1 MVMKRQIEEYENKF
15 KKMII
20 EFEEMSKKH
29 IQEIN
34 EIHESYRGFKTSSLE
49 LEQRIKQYKN
59 DYDKAVQ
66 GEREAKK
73 ENVRIRLE
81 YDELAEKARFMD

>member
-34 EIHESYRGFKTSSLE
+34 DLHESYRGFKTSSIE
-49 LEQRIKQYKN
+49 LE
-59 DYDKAVQ
+59 
-66 GEREAKK
+66 
-73 ENVRIRLE
+73 
-81 YDELAEKARFMD
+81 

>member
-1 MVMKRQIEEYENKF
+1 MKKQIEEYENKF

-34 EIHESYRGFKTSSLE
+34 DIHESYRGFKTSSIE
-49 LEQRIKQYKN
+49 LEQRIRVYKN
-59 DYDKAVQ
+59 DYDKAVLA
-66 GEREAKK
+66 EREAKR
-73 ENVRIRLE
+73 ENVKIRLE
-81 YDELAEKARFMD
+81 YDELNEKANFME